1 MPRSP
6 SRAEEDTQ
14 ELPVASK
21 KREPRRKERP
31 GGFATA
37 GRFRSLEAVA
47 LLLALISALVLL
59 PLRGVLSPVPIL
71 LFLAAIA
78 LFLFPG
84 LLVSYLIPDEGF
96 SGVARL
102 PIAFV
107 LSTGLFGILA
117 VPFLFLNRGF
127 NEYFLVCGIVL
138 ILVLGF
144 ILYRLVWKT
153 SGVTEIPA
161 PSPTLT
167 DLLWVP
173 FAGLAATL
181 AYVSA
186 VMQEEPNGDSW
197 IYLAYVRDYTN
208 SDSLALSNPILGGQA
223 EDSYLSFRTT
233 INGWLMDQAAL
244 SRASGLAPADL
255 VLDYLAPALVVLSL
269 LAGYALARVLF
280 GKGPALL
287 VGSLT
292 ALLFLLDLQ
301 STIPT
306 ALLSPGNDFVA
317 RVTEDKYVTRFFFL
331 PVSLGLAVLYL
342 RSRKL
347 RYLAFFTFV
356 CWSAVIVHPIGLIL
370 IGMST
375 AGLGFFH
382 LIANF
387 RDSRSWKAV
396 LGLGAAIGSISV
408 PPLLYLLA
416 TGSPLLSRLSDSSGT
431 AQALIET
438 WSASKRLLVLGE
450 DSYIMHP
457 ALLLNP
463 AVIAAYALGV
473 SFVLFRLRR
482 DLAAQLLLGVL
493 VFTPLLIYTP
503 PISTPLANIIGPWV
517 LVRLSWPISLAVPLV
532 LGWVIWEV
540 LDYAKLWL
548 ERSQVS
554 AVRRAGLAL
563 PILLVVILVAGTAPA
578 NLAAVRTAN
587 ETGEIPNDQA
597 TCSDPVFRWM
607 RDEITGP
614 TTVLAPYM
622 ENSCIPA
629 QNAYA
634 DVVTLRGLSR
644 DGRVEQDLFQFY
656 ASYVFDG
663 ETSQFLRREGI
674 GYVLLPTGS
683 PLNAQFQHLPGL
695 SALDN
700 PGDRYKLYSVE
711 PDALAETPATTANT
725 LMNDGDL
732 AAAAGYYTTALGGDA
747 NEQFLAYMGLGIWN
761 MRQELYA
768 EAAANYE
775 QALAIDPENPS
786 LYSLLSYAYNSAG
799 NPDLARLALENGVD
813 RFPENVELRTDLSA
827 LLMSQDPA
835 AAVEVQREV
844 VERFPDVPD
853 YRISLGTYLSLD
865 GDAAAADQQFERAIR
880 GAPLSEQLHTDVGLA
895 NQTVGREGAAVR
907 HYERALELNPNF
919 QEARERLQSIQQ

>member
-6 SRAEEDTQ
+6 SRAEKDTQ
-14 ELPVASK
+14 ELSGASK
-21 KREPRRKERP
+21 KRAPERKGPRKS
-31 GGFATA
+31 TA
-37 GRFRSLEAVA
+37 VAGWARSPEAVV
-47 LLLALISALVLL
+47 LLLALVSLVVLL
-59 PLRGVLSPVPIL
+59 PLRGVLSPVPVL
-71 LFLAAIA
+71 PFLAALM
-78 LFLFPG
+78 LFLVPG
-84 LLVSYLIPDEGF
+84 LLVSRLIPDEGF
-96 SGVARL
+96 SGMARL

-107 LSTGLFGILA
+107 LSTGFFGVSAL
-117 VPFLFLNRGF
+117 PFLFLNRGF
-127 NEYFLVCGIVL
+127 DEYLLACGVALV
-138 ILVLGF
+138 LVLGF
-144 ILYRLVWKT
+144 ILYRLVRKT
-153 SGVTEIPA
+153 PEVTEISI

-173 FAGLAATL
+173 FAGLAGIL

-186 VMQEEPNGDSW
+186 VKQEEPNGDSW

-208 SDSLALSNPILGGQA
+208 SDSLASSNPILGGQA
-223 EDSYLSFRTT
+223 EDSYLAFRTT

-244 SRASGLAPADL
+244 SRASGLAPVNL
-255 VLDYLAPALVVLSL
+255 VLDYLGPALVVLSL
-269 LAGYALARVLF
+269 LAVYALAQVLL

-317 RVTEDKYVTRFFFL
+317 RITEDKYVTRFLFL

-342 RSRKL
+342 RGRKL

-387 RDSRSWKAV
+387 RDSRAWRAV

-416 TGSPLLSRLSDSSGT
+416 TGSPLLSRLSDSGT

-438 WSASKRLLVLGE
+438 WVSSKRLLVLGE
-450 DSYIMHP
+450 DSYIVHP

-463 AVIAAYALGV
+463 AVIAAYALAI

-482 DLAAQLLLGVL
+482 DLAAQLLIGML
-493 VFTPLLIYTP
+493 VFTPFLIYTP

-532 LGWVIWEV
+532 VGWAIWKA
-540 LDYAKLWL
+540 LDYARLWL
-548 ERSQVS
+548 GRSQVS
-554 AVRRAGLAL
+554 AARRAGLTL
-563 PILLVVILVAGTAPA
+563 PILLVVILVAATAPA

-607 RDEITGP
+607 RDEITEP
-614 TTVLAPYM
+614 TTVLAPYG

-629 QNAYA
+629 QNADA

-644 DGRVEQDLFQFY
+644 NGRVERDLFQFY
-656 ASYVFDG
+656 ASYVLDG
-663 ETSQFLRREGI
+663 EASQFLRREGV
-674 GYVLLPTGS
+674 GYVLLPADS
-683 PLNAQFQHLPGL
+683 PLNAQFRHLPGF

-700 PGDRYKLYSVE
+700 PGDRYRLYGVD
-711 PDALAETPATTANT
+711 PDALAETPAVTANT
-725 LMNDGDL
+725 FMNDGDL
-732 AAAAGYYTTALGGDA
+732 AAAVDYYTAALGGDA

-775 QALAIDPENPS
+775 QALSIDTKNPS

-844 VERFPDVPD
+844 VEMFPEVPE
-853 YRISLGTYLSLD
+853 YRIDLGTYLVLSGD
-865 GDAAAADQQFERAIR
+865 DAAADRQFERAISK
-880 GAPLSEQLHTDVGLA
+880 APLSEQLHTDIGSA
-895 NQTVGREGAAVR
+895 NQTAGREGAAIR
-907 HYERALELNPNF
+907 HYERALEINPNF
-919 QEARERLQSIQQ
+919 QEARERLQDLRQ